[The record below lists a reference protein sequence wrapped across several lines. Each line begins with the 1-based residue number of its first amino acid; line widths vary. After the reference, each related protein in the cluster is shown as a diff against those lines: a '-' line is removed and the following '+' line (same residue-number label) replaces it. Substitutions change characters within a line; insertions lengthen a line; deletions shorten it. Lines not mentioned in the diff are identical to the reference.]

1 MKRILRAFDL
11 FFMTIE
17 KHGNALTAAQGIQDL
32 IERKILVTS
41 WTDDHWANVYEDGRV
56 EIEPHN
62 GKWSAVFNPKTLT
75 IELHGIDQAAW
86 LAKYD
91 AASLIE
97 DLMND
102 IAIKR

>member
-11 FFMTIE
+11 LFMTIE
-17 KHGNALTAAQGIQDL
+17 RHGNTLTAAQGIQDL

-41 WTDDHWANVYEDGRV
+41 WTDDHRASVYEDGRV
-56 EIEPHN
+56 EIEPH
-62 GKWSAVFNPKTLT
+62 GRSWYAIFDPKALV
-75 IELHGIDQAAW
+75 IELHGIDQAEW

-97 DLMND
+97 DLMNG

>member
-11 FFMTIE
+11 FFMAIE
-17 KHGNALTAAQGIQDL
+17 KHGNTLTAAQGAQDL
-32 IERKILVTS
+32 IDRKILVTS
-41 WTDDHWANVYEDGRV
+41 WTDDHRANVYEDGRA

-62 GKWSAVFNPKTLT
+62 GKWAAVFNPKTLT
-75 IELHGIDQAAW
+75 IELHGTDQASW

-97 DLMND
+97 DLMNG